1 MSAKRSERT
10 TSSGSFAESRYAH
23 NDLRKPPQ
31 LDLGEYHIH
40 KIANRSAGIVARSF
54 GVSAEM

>member
-1 MSAKRSERT
+1 MQRGVNVPQAQEVL
-10 TSSGSFAESRYAH
+10 
-23 NDLRKPPQ
+23 LRVDMRITICVNQ

-54 GVSAEM
+54 VVSAEM